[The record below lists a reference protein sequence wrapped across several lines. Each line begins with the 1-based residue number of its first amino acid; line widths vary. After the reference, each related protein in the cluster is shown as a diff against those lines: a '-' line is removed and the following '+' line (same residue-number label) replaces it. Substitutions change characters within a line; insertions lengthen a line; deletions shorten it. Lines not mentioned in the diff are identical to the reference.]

1 MPPSVSVTGDEGM
14 DVFFVGGDVKKGDIH
29 GRNGTE
35 WLGYPGSAIGLAM
48 KCVR

>member
-1 MPPSVSVTGDEGM
+1 MF
-14 DVFFVGGDVKKGDIH
+14 FFVGGGDVKKGDIH

-48 KCVR
+48 KFVR